1 MKKFIIAPLLMLT
14 VVISCNTRKDKSF
27 VLQTPGDIKADEYVI
42 SIDRDTTLVTINGA
56 LLKIPKGSLST
67 DNGSTV
73 TLEIKEAYSLEQM
86 MKGGLDTKANGELLS
101 SGGMIYI
108 NAKAGQNV
116 TIKQAIQVAIPT
128 DHLRDS
134 MQLFKGEKDQA
145 GNINWTSPKK
155 LPVNKQLSAI
165 QRGKQLFQ
173 TKCASCH
180 AIGKEMTGPDLAH
193 FPKRF
198 PYGEQFAK
206 YYEHWYHYSKPAT
219 DHAGKDVA
227 KKDSVNKV
235 EGLSIDMQ
243 RDTSIILSPVIN
255 TEEDDYYYD
264 MLYHTYK
271 CNLVRRFGSIG
282 PTIRSETGNP
292 DDPNSIYKYIQNE
305 SNRRKLPLPWQ
316 DHLFKAADSCNV
328 YENTINFLQQQKE
341 LAEQKKKGLI
351 KQNGASTQERQ
362 AGGSPNISTG
372 NNSVTPPPP
381 PRPANY
387 DDKVSPENNEAVYYQ
402 FSIET
407 FGWYN
412 IDILLKEVNGN
423 QESQLLVRIVGQY
436 REKLDI
442 FLIIPSSK
450 VYVRGGPTERVK
462 DEYAFAD
469 KNGKIF
475 LPQNVTAYIL
485 AVKETESSIAY
496 TVSEFTTH
504 TKQEFEISLQGSNIE
519 AFNRAIKIIGNDRI
533 QIAVTETKNAESIRK
548 TSEDIKTINEELK
561 KAESLKPKN
570 CDCDCGSEGNSS
582 IRGK

>member
-1 MKKFIIAPLLMLT
+1 MKKLFIAPLLLLA
-14 VVISCNTRKDKSF
+14 VLISCNTGKDKSF
-27 VLQTPGDIKADEYVI
+27 VLQKPDDIKADEYTI

-67 DNGSTV
+67 DKGSTV

-86 MKGGLDTKANGELLS
+86 MRGGLDTKANGELLS

-116 TIKQAIQVAIPT
+116 TIRQAIQVAIPS

-134 MQLFKGEKDQA
+134 MQLFKGEKDEA

-165 QRGKQLFQ
+165 QQGKQLFQ

-180 AIGKEMTGPDLAH
+180 AIGKDLTGPDLAH

-198 PYGEQFAK
+198 PWEEENSR
-206 YYEHWYHYSKPAT
+206 YYRHGFPPYHLLYRTLDST
-219 DHAGKDVA
+219 A
-227 KKDSVNKV
+227 KKDSVNKGYDHALI
-235 EGLSIDMQ
+235 EKGL
-243 RDTSIILSPVIN
+243 
-255 TEEDDYYYD
+255 YYYD
-264 MLYHTYK
+264 QNDYYDPYYIYK
-271 CNLVRRFGSIG
+271 CNLVNMFVSKG
-282 PTIRSETGNP
+282 PDFFSDTSNYNDLSE
-292 DDPNSIYKYIQNE
+292 IYKYIQNE
-305 SNRRKLPLPWQ
+305 SNRRKLPLPTH
-316 DHLFKAADSCNV
+316 DYLLKAADSCSV
-328 YENTINFLQQQKE
+328 YKNTINSLQQQKE

-351 KQNGASTQERQ
+351 KQNGASTEERQ
-362 AGGSPNISTG
+362 VGGSSNISTG
-372 NNSVTPPPP
+372 SSSVTPPAPPP
-381 PRPANY
+381 PRY

-423 QESQLLVRIVGQY
+423 EESQLMVRIVGQY

-485 AVKETESSIAY
+485 AVKETGSSIAY

-504 TKQEFEISLQGSNIE
+504 TKQEFEISLQGSTIE

-533 QIAVTETKNAESIRK
+533 QIGVTETKNADSIRK

-561 KAESLKPKN
+561 KAEILKPKN
-570 CDCDCGSEGNSS
+570 FDCDCGWESKSLPIAPIN
-582 IRGK
+582 K